1 MAVKYTDFPLKFLV
15 LFILNH
21 WRFNLPIMNKDP
33 LYTPNNYS
41 CKRAKPTS
49 HQHFACVAT
58 RGVVESAHK
67 TTEGVKSCW
76 EQLHCPATSSGW
88 WTTKKFLSS
97 EFGKFEKCKTLSV
110 IFHYLSKQRRVCVCV
125 SMCVS
130 GRLLLPTLKTATLV
144 AFQHFSWFYLYGRC
158 RLRTGQ
164 LSWWRCFQT
173 GSPVWSL
180 PRTGK
185 KDKPSSRPG
194 WILNLQCEACVSH
207 LCAALPAKEHV
218 WRDRLC
224 VCKLLSGLAGLWDG
238 SVHFG
243 FSPTRKSASN
253 QIKEVYF
260 LIVLADRSA
269 HRRHGL

>member
-110 IFHYLSKQRRVCVCV
+110 IFHYLSKQRRVCVCLHV
-125 SMCVS
+125 CVES
-130 GRLLLPTLKTATLV
+130 STPTDPENGHIGCISALFLVLPLWSLPSPNRSAELMEVFPDRLSSLVFASYWEKGQTLIKTWLDIKP
-144 AFQHFSWFYLYGRC
+144 
-158 RLRTGQ
+158 
-164 LSWWRCFQT
+164 
-173 GSPVWSL
+173 PVWSL
-180 PRTGK
+180 
-185 KDKPSSRPG
+185 
-194 WILNLQCEACVSH
+194 CVSP
-207 LCAALPAKEHV
+207 LRCSPGQRTCLKRSPL
-218 WRDRLC
+218 RLQTF
-224 VCKLLSGLAGLWDG
+224 VGPRWTLRRERSLRL
-238 SVHFG
+238 
-243 FSPTRKSASN
+243 FS
-253 QIKEVYF
+253 Y
-260 LIVLADRSA
+260 
-269 HRRHGL
+269 